1 MHAKMTRTRKKCFIA
16 TVQKAIDD
24 LEAENRRMRDTLN
37 KVSVT
42 MVTPVTSPL
51 ISPQQSPKIHDG
63 SDNESVYSQPA
74 EVKLMS
80 IKKQKVAHG
89 FRLDD

>member
-1 MHAKMTRTRKKCFIA
+1 MTRTRKKCFIA

-42 MVTPVTSPL
+42 MVTPVPL
-51 ISPQQSPKIHDG
+51 
-63 SDNESVYSQPA
+63 
-74 EVKLMS
+74 L
-80 IKKQKVAHG
+80 
-89 FRLDD
+89 